1 MTQLCLPGNALTPHV
16 LEGARFSAGAIY
28 NGVGTMKDRGG
39 QEVSVPSVYMQEGYL
54 SVSPSDIPAGTW
66 NAIDSGTEFVYRD
79 ALHVSAKNIMMG
91 VEMLGLD
98 GTATSD
104 GTATAADIAVGKIAY
119 SKGMKLTG
127 QLTPGVDTSSAD
139 ATAAQILAGKTA
151 YVKGVKVTGTAGLSL
166 VRLDSIEQTIGNGSI
181 KPISTM
187 IASMKDLHSYTIY
200 KPTGEI
206 IVQFTRKESG
216 TGYMWTVMTGFT
228 ISDGYNFPNLT
239 TISNWSGADVQYK
252 YATIGTRFQ

>member
-16 LEGARFSAGAIY
+16 LEGTRFSAGAIY

-79 ALHVSAKNIMMG
+79 ALHVSAKNILMG

-104 GTATAADIAVGKIAY
+104 ATATAADIATGKIAY
-119 SKGMKLTG
+119 SNGQKLTG
-127 QLTPGVDTSSAD
+127 TYAPKSPYKELKLTSGGTSFNVPNQIGDNENEIFVTIDMTALGFRPKIITTTYSLTVDY
-139 ATAAQILAGKTA
+139 AGN
-151 YVKGVKVTGTAGLSL
+151 
-166 VRLDSIEQTIGNGSI
+166 TIWSDVG
-181 KPISTM
+181 
-187 IASMKDLHSYTIY
+187 IY
-200 KPTGEI
+200 
-206 IVQFTRKESG
+206 S
-216 TGYMWTVMTGFT
+216 
-228 ISDGYNFPNLT
+228 NFPNGGYANCQLSMNPAGAANTKLT
-239 TISNWSGADVQYK
+239 MLRVP
-252 YATIGTRFQ
+252 YANVTDFKFPVGRANQEYTLKIYG